1 MNTKRMLRSLSL
13 VTVLSLLLLGPAT
26 TSASANGADHVRWDI
41 ISVDFAAG
49 TVSEGGI
56 ASALAEDGSMI
67 TLTGNGTFVAPAGGT
82 GRSRAA
88 KGGGTWETFD
98 SVGMSTGSGTYE
110 VTGLV
115 LWEQAPGTPP
125 LPIDLIGD
133 IAEASAGLAVLTI
146 EYSDGERGVLV
157 VSCHLVGTPDSVFEG
172 VNASKGFV
180 HYYDNVTPVNG
191 VDANRTLFHV
201 SAKGGNND
209 EDDDD

>member
-13 VTVLSLLLLGPAT
+13 VTVLALLLLGPAT

-41 ISVDFAAG
+41 FSIDFAAG
-49 TVSEGGI
+49 TAGPGGV

-67 TLTGNGTFVAPAGGT
+67 TLTGSGTFVAPAGGT
-82 GRSRAA
+82 GKSGAA

-115 LWEQAPGTPP
+115 LWVQAPGTFP
-125 LPIDLIGD
+125 LPTDLIGD
-133 IAEASAGLAVLTI
+133 IAETSAGLAVLTV

-172 VNASKGFV
+172 VNTSKGFV
-180 HYYDNVTPVNG
+180 HYYDNVAPVDG

-201 SAKGGNND
+201 SAKGGND
-209 EDDDD
+209 DGDDD

>member
-13 VTVLSLLLLGPAT
+13 VTVLALLLLGSAPT
-26 TSASANGADHVRWDI
+26 GASAGGADHVRWDI
-41 ISVDFAAG
+41 VSNDFS
-49 TVSEGGI
+49 TVPPTASPGGV

-67 TLTGNGTFVAPAGGT
+67 TLTGSGTFVAPAGGA
-82 GRSRAA
+82 GRSGAA

-98 SVGMSTGSGTYE
+98 AAGMSTGSGTYE

-115 LWEQAPGTPP
+115 LWEQGPGTPP

-146 EYSDGERGVLV
+146 EYSDGERGILV

-180 HYYDNVTPVNG
+180 HYYDNVTPLPG

-201 SAKGGNND
+201 SAKGGN
-209 EDDDD
+209 DD

>member
-1 MNTKRMLRSLSL
+1 MNTKRKLRSLSL
-13 VTVLSLLLLGPAT
+13 IVVLTLFLLGSAT
-26 TSASANGADHVRWDI
+26 TGASADDNDNRVRVRWDI

-67 TLTGNGTFVAPAGGT
+67 TLTGSGTFVVPAGHADRFSPVERFGP
-82 GRSRAA
+82 A

-98 SVGMSTGSGTYE
+98 AAGMSTGSGTYE

-115 LWEQAPGTPP
+115 LWEQGPGTPP

-146 EYSDGERGVLV
+146 EYSDGERGILV

-172 VNASKGFV
+172 VNASKGIV
-180 HYYDNVTPVNG
+180 HYYDNVTPVPG

-201 SAKGGNND
+201 RQ
-209 EDDDD
+209 

>member
-1 MNTKRMLRSLSL
+1 MLRSLSL
-13 VTVLSLLLLGPAT
+13 IVVFALFLLGSAT
-26 TSASANGADHVRWDI
+26 TGASADNDDNGDRVRVRWDI

-49 TVSEGGI
+49 TVSEGGV

-67 TLTGNGTFVAPAGGT
+67 TLTGSGTFIV
-82 GRSRAA
+82 RADRDDRFGPA

-98 SVGMSTGSGTYE
+98 AAGMPTGSGTYKT
-110 VTGLV
+110 TGLV
-115 LWEQAPGTPP
+115 LWEQGPGTPP

-146 EYSDGERGVLV
+146 KYSDGERGILV

-172 VNASKGFV
+172 VNASKGIV
-180 HYYDNVTPVNG
+180 HYYDNVTPVPG

-201 SAKGGNND
+201 SARGGNNN
-209 EDDDD
+209 DDDD